1 MQDDAL
7 LSKIFFKPF
16 VPTYTC
22 KACKCH
28 SLQIYIH
35 DSDFNPLS
43 LSPASKLNYENSSCA
58 ELNHSPLQKSY
69 MHTYMHTHNVEK
81 LFSRA
86 AVAKLIQPTSSE
98 MILASRDNKNLLN
111 TTKAEAMSVGVK

>member
-7 LSKIFFKPF
+7 LSKIFLNLLFLHTRAKLVNAIHF
-16 VPTYTC
+16 RYTFTI
-22 KACKCH
+22 AI
-28 SLQIYIH
+28 LT
-35 DSDFNPLS
+35 PS